1 MVGFTGSR
9 NLSPVYGALVA
20 AVVSH
25 YAAAGHSLAVG
36 CAAGADQLVRQV
48 APHAQV
54 FQAAAYAGL
63 PVARLAQRSA
73 AMVRAVQQAGP
84 GSLLVGFAGSP
95 CPPACRPRSSF
106 QGHGSGTW
114 GTLAL
119 AVGVGLPVVVWWCQP
134 GPAALPAGW
143 GSWSPLVIQNQLGFC
158 FSPAGAQSGL
168 L

>member
-9 NLSPVYGALVA
+9 TLTPAYAALVA
-20 AVVSH
+20 AVVAH
-25 YAAAGHSLAVG
+25 YAAAGQPLAVG
-36 CAAGADQLVRQV
+36 CAAGADNFVRQV

-54 FQAAAYAGL
+54 FQAAAYAGP
-63 PVARLAQRSA
+63 PVARLARRSA
-73 AMVRAVQQAGP
+73 AMVRAVQQSPAG
-84 GSLLVGFAGSP
+84 LLVGFAGSP

-119 AVGVGLPVVVWWCQP
+119 AVGVGLPVVLFWCQP

-143 GSWSPLVIQNQLGFC
+143 GSWSPVFVAGLLAWQLG
-158 FSPAGAQSGL
+158 PAGQQPSL
-168 L
+168 I